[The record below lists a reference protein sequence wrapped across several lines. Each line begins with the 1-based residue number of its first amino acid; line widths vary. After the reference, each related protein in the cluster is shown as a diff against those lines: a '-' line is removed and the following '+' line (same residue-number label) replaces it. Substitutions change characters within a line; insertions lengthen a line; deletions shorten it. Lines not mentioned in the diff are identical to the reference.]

1 MEWTGAIGESDTFV
15 TPNGLQSVFGE
26 SERGTHWKMITLFRT
41 NFTFEMGDFEAWT
54 GLFYLRNFECDI
66 CNKWYCLNRRPQL
79 RSTPISND
87 TVLWLRQSSVV
98 TVKIALKFAYS
109 NDCFWGL
116 FLAGIIC
123 EMRQKMSKCFVR
135 NKQGLKNWMGLTILC
150 DFNRVRMSIYD
161 MYCTLGAFNI
171 DFKFQNIKHNKL
183 CSNLEYI
190 VYWTCSSVIVF
201 SKLRHLHVNS
211 TRWMSSVFCLLK
223 VNWIWLNFCAKTK
236 NAGLK

>member
-1 MEWTGAIGESDTFV
+1 MILFKSKAKIEIDT
-15 TPNGLQSVFGE
+15 
-26 SERGTHWKMITLFRT
+26 
-41 NFTFEMGDFEAWT
+41 DF
-54 GLFYLRNFECDI
+54 
-66 CNKWYCLNRRPQL
+66 KWYSVMIAAIECCYGEDCSQICIFKWLLLGDIFGRNYM
-79 RSTPISND
+79 ST
-87 TVLWLRQSSVV
+87 
-98 TVKIALKFAYS
+98 
-109 NDCFWGL
+109 
-116 FLAGIIC
+116 C

-190 VYWTCSSVIVF
+190 VYWTCSSIIVF

-236 NAGLK
+236 NSGLK